1 MVFLRSRQYRSCAK
15 HMTVL
20 PSKLAKQD
28 FQRILYHKNER
39 RNGMSCYSEGEIA
52 KVVLEIIKDNPGIR
66 TSRLIDTARKK
77 MRPDGEDLEI
87 LDNRN
92 DDKFSQKVRNIK
104 SHDTIS
110 SMVRTVGERN
120 RQWFLK

>member
-1 MVFLRSRQYRSCAK
+1 
-15 HMTVL
+15 
-20 PSKLAKQD
+20 
-28 FQRILYHKNER
+28 
-39 RNGMSCYSEGEIA
+39 MSCYSENEIA
-52 KVVLEIIKDNPGIR
+52 NVVLGIIKDNPGMR
-66 TSRLIDTARKK
+66 TSELIDMARKE
-77 MRPDGEDLEI
+77 MRPNGEDLEI

-110 SMVRTVGERN
+110 AMVRTVDERN

>member
-1 MVFLRSRQYRSCAK
+1 
-15 HMTVL
+15 
-20 PSKLAKQD
+20 
-28 FQRILYHKNER
+28 
-39 RNGMSCYSEGEIA
+39 MSCYSENEIA
-52 KVVLEIIKDNPGIR
+52 NVVLGIIKDNPGMR
-66 TSRLIDTARKK
+66 TSELIDMARKE
-77 MRPDGEDLEI
+77 MRPNGEDLEI

-110 SMVRTVGERN
+110 AMVRTVDERH